1 MISMMIRIYNVILCK
16 IWTGRIVTS
25 EIAFRELNIVI
36 RTQYIA
42 PPTKH
47 QMFFL
52 LSPSIFLM
60 RNWSYYRVVGGWM
73 IIIYHKKQTKHF
85 FK

>member
-1 MISMMIRIYNVILCK
+1 MISMMIRIYNIICK

-25 EIAFRELNIVI
+25 KIAFRELNIVI

-47 QMFFL
+47 QTFVL